1 MKNKRVPVG
10 EMAANI
16 SAPTVLKPKA
26 VILLGNILNESKDEK
41 MLDVGIQG
49 NEFTYPGQMA
59 LTLIARVR

>member
-1 MKNKRVPVG
+1 M
-10 EMAANI
+10 

-26 VILLGNILNESKDEK
+26 VILLGNILKESKDEK
-41 MLDVGIQG
+41 MLDVGTQG